1 MPSVVQLC
9 GSLTWLSYVFVGSN
23 SGSTPSECFLSW
35 YLPLMSKRSRNR
47 CCTLRERSK
56 RLLCSRSLQPDSFGE
71 GNRIG
76 YRPSG
81 IISETS
87 HINSVWDVSE
97 RLRKRLLFRSLYPL
111 VYSTKA
117 TLEVCCVVIYRK
129 LVADGWDGFR
139 PTPKCFE
146 ICWLTGFLA
155 LACNHIWR
163 FIVIR
168 IVSILVSWSS
178 MNGKDIRWKIAKNW
192 FSL

>member
-9 GSLTWLSYVFVGSN
+9 GSLSWLTYVFVGSN
-23 SGSTPSECFLSW
+23 LGSTPSECFLSW
-35 YLPLMSKRSRNR
+35 YLPLTSKRSRNR

-76 YRPSG
+76 YGPSG

-111 VYSTKA
+111 VYISSPCHRDRIFETQSIPLLLLI
-117 TLEVCCVVIYRK
+117 TLQMHQYLPE
-129 LVADGWDGFR
+129 
-139 PTPKCFE
+139 
-146 ICWLTGFLA
+146 
-155 LACNHIWR
+155 
-163 FIVIR
+163 
-168 IVSILVSWSS
+168 
-178 MNGKDIRWKIAKNW
+178 
-192 FSL
+192 